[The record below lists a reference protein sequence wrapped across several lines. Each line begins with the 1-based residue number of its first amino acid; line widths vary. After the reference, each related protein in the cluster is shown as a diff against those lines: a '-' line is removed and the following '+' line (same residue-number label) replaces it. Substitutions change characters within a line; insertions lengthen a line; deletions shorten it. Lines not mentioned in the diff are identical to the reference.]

1 MHTEHLGAA
10 LRIFV
15 IGFGGVFLNLTLLM
29 CALKVIGWTAVRSE
43 QKKKAAEKAAAEK
56 AAQEKE
62 KEPEKE
68 PESKKE

>member
-43 QKKKAAEKAAAEK
+43 QKKKAVEK